1 MKAVIDR
8 IIDGKAV
15 VLFDEDEIE
24 VIMPVQLLP
33 DDIKEGTW
41 LQVNFLIDH
50 QLTESRL
57 QRNLDLLE
65 KIKARNKNKNKK

>member
-15 VLFDEDEIE
+15 LLFDEDKTE

-50 QLTESRL
+50 QLTASRL
-57 QRNLDLLE
+57 QRNADLLE
-65 KIKARNKNKNKK
+65 KIKARNKNMK